1 MLKHLT
7 QEMYQ
12 NSSHRKQQG
21 NLSMIIV
28 VLNNEMVVYYIYI
41 FTYIDTWVL
50 CQWSRTGVVCFK
62 SVEIHEHYLLNHFL

>member
-1 MLKHLT
+1 
-7 QEMYQ
+7 MYQ

-28 VLNNEMVVYYIYI
+28 VLNNEMVCYIYI

-50 CQWSRTGVVCFK
+50 YVN
-62 SVEIHEHYLLNHFL
+62 EAE